1 MNKQKISIFLILA
14 SIILSLL
21 ATVVYALNVGE
32 FSLSFFATII
42 FSLIFDAAFAQEF
55 GAIAEQK
62 GHSYI
67 RYVRNCFLFTIIGY
81 LMVIALPD
89 RGNQSKAIPD
99 ELPDL

>member
-67 RYVRNCFLFTIIGY
+67 RYMLNCFLFTIIGY
-81 LMVIALPD
+81 LMVIALPN